1 MLQNFARKDLL
12 DYTCEQIIAYPEELK
27 SHAWILAPFEFVTI
41 VANCGYLPAKWNEA
55 EAVLLETIEQL
66 PEVGILLVIYIS
78 YKITFVI
85 AGKI

>member
-1 MLQNFARKDLL
+1 
-12 DYTCEQIIAYPEELK
+12 
-27 SHAWILAPFEFVTI
+27 VTI

-78 YKITFVI
+78 YKIAFVI